1 MFADVDMHLKTGNE
15 RQEKSAKLLRMYRHT
30 NFHNSALSVAD
41 TSQARTTFA
50 VVGINKTRLG

>member
-1 MFADVDMHLKTGNE
+1 MFADIDIHPKTGNE
-15 RQEKSAKLLRMYRHT
+15 KQENSAKFLRMYGHT
-30 NFHNSALSVAD
+30 YSHKSALSVAD